1 MMQAGGECM
10 LRIYYAD
17 VSALPEN
24 PEGLP
29 LSRYRLEQ
37 LNRVRPALRRRQGI
51 GAELLLIRALR
62 ELDGDLAL
70 PLDILTEQGGKPYL
84 ACGTPHFSLSHS
96 GRFVAC
102 ALSDKTVGLD
112 IQLQSPC
119 RESLVHRFF
128 APEEQRYVLA
138 SEDRDA
144 AFTEIWSKKES
155 RLKADGTGLTM
166 ELSAF
171 SVLDRSEGE
180 RIWHTRVGELH
191 LSVCVS
197 EGNPRPDCLN
207 LIELP

>member
-1 MMQAGGECM
+1 M

-37 LNRVRPALRRRQGI
+37 LNRVRPAMRRRQGI

-62 ELDGDLAL
+62 ELEGDLAL
-70 PLDILTEQGGKPYL
+70 PLDILTEEGGKPYL
-84 ACGTPHFSLSHS
+84 ACGTPYFSLSHS
-96 GRFVAC
+96 GRFAAC
-102 ALSDKTVGLD
+102 VLSDRAVGLD

-155 RLKADGTGLTM
+155 RLKADGTGLTVS
-166 ELSAF
+166 LSAF
-171 SVLDRSEGE
+171 SVLDRAEQE
-180 RIWHTRVGELH
+180 RIWHSRVGELH

-197 EGNPRPDCLN
+197 KEDPVPDFLSA
-207 LIELP
+207 IELP

>member
-1 MMQAGGECM
+1 M

-96 GRFVAC
+96 GRFAAC

-155 RLKADGTGLTM
+155 RLKPWSFPPSRCLTGRKG
-166 ELSAF
+166 SA
-171 SVLDRSEGE
+171 SGIPAWESCICPSASRKGIPA
-180 RIWHTRVGELH
+180 RIV
-191 LSVCVS
+191 
-197 EGNPRPDCLN
+197 
-207 LIELP
+207 